1 MKTTHDIYKYN
12 KDNNLKMLSDYPSD
26 FWSEYRTNHDK
37 YDRVFDRMFMSF
49 KYCFQNEE
57 EDTVDIANNF
67 REDVYN
73 HLLMNDKKYSELYR
87 VQVIPDT
94 NYSLTDN
101 YDVTETMDKDISD
114 NNDNTYGA
122 RTDTIEET
130 EGSRTDT
137 IEETEGSRND
147 SSSVTEGERT
157 DSRTLDVG
165 SQTNNTIHS
174 VAPYDSSTFNNES
187 KDDETKGTRT
197 DTEETVK
204 GEQYNYSSMTKGSQ
218 INETESV
225 KGSQVNETESVK
237 GSQTDSLD
245 RTYTEDYTLHRKGN
259 IGVMTVSDMLKKH
272 KDFWNA
278 WEFYEYIFKEICK
291 ELLLI

>member
-1 MKTTHDIYKYN
+1 MKTTHEIYKYN

-37 YDRVFDRMFMSF
+37 YDKVFDRMFMSF

-114 NNDNTYGA
+114 NNDNVY
-122 RTDTIEET
+122 
-130 EGSRTDT
+130 GSRTDT
-137 IEETEGSRND
+137 VEETEGA
-147 SSSVTEGERT
+147 RT
-157 DSRTLDVG
+157 DEVETVTG
-165 SQTNNTIHS
+165 SQTDDTTHK
-174 VAPYDSSTFNNES
+174 VAPYDSSDFSNNT
-187 KDDETKGTRT
+187 KDEEVKGQRT
-197 DTEETVK
+197 DTEELSK
-204 GEQYNYSSMTKGSQ
+204 GQ
-218 INETESV
+218 
-225 KGSQVNETESVK
+225 QVNETESTK
-237 GSQTDSLD
+237 GSQTDSLE

-272 KDFWNA
+272 KDFWDM
-278 WEFYEYIFKEICK
+278 WSFYEYIFKEICK

>member
-1 MKTTHDIYKYN
+1 MKTTHEIYKYN

-37 YDRVFDRMFMSF
+37 YDKVFDRMFMSF

-114 NNDNTYGA
+114 NNDNVY
-122 RTDTIEET
+122 
-130 EGSRTDT
+130 GSRTDT
-137 IEETEGSRND
+137 VEETEGA
-147 SSSVTEGERT
+147 RT
-157 DSRTLDVG
+157 DEVETVTG
-165 SQTNNTIHS
+165 SQTDDTTHK
-174 VAPYDSSTFNNES
+174 VAPYDSSDFSNNT
-187 KDDETKGTRT
+187 KDEEVKGQRT
-197 DTEETVK
+197 DTEELSK
-204 GEQYNYSSMTKGSQ
+204 GQ
-218 INETESV
+218 
-225 KGSQVNETESVK
+225 QVNETESTK
-237 GSQTDSLD
+237 GSQTDSLE

-259 IGVMTVSDMLKKH
+259 ICVMTVSDMLKKH
-272 KDFWNA
+272 KDFWDM
-278 WEFYEYIFKEICK
+278 WSFYEYIFKEICK

>member
-1 MKTTHDIYKYN
+1 MKTTHEIYKYN

-37 YDRVFDRMFMSF
+37 YDKVFDRMFMSF

-57 EDTVDIANNF
+57 EETVDIANNF

-114 NNDNTYGA
+114 NNDNEY
-122 RTDTIEET
+122 
-130 EGSRTDT
+130 GSRTDT
-137 IEETEGSRND
+137 IEETEGA
-147 SSSVTEGERT
+147 RT
-157 DSRTLDVG
+157 DEVETVTG
-165 SQTNNTIHS
+165 SQTDDTTHK
-174 VAPYDSSTFNNES
+174 VAPYDSSDFNNNT
-187 KDDETKGTRT
+187 KDEEIKGQRT
-197 DTEETVK
+197 DTEELSK
-204 GEQYNYSSMTKGSQ
+204 GQ
-218 INETESV
+218 
-225 KGSQVNETESVK
+225 QVNETESVK
-237 GSQTDSLD
+237 GSQTDSLE
-245 RTYTEDYTLHRKGN
+245 RTYTEDYVLHRKGN

-272 KDFWNA
+272 KDFWDM
-278 WEFYEYIFKEICK
+278 WSFYEYIFKEICK

>member
-1 MKTTHDIYKYN
+1 MKTTHEIYKYN

-37 YDRVFDRMFMSF
+37 YDKVFDRMFMSF

-67 REDVYN
+67 REDVYS

-101 YDVTETMDKDISD
+101 YDVTETMDKDITE
-114 NNDNTYGA
+114 NNDNVYGA
-122 RTDTIEET
+122 RTDTVEETQGQRIDTVEET

-137 IEETEGSRND
+137 TSE
-147 SSSVTEGERT
+147 TEGERQDT
-157 DSRTLDVG
+157 RSIDTG
-165 SQTNNTIHS
+165 SQTDDVTHL
-174 VAPYDSSTFNNES
+174 VAPYDSSSFSNNT
-187 KDDETKGTRT
+187 KDEEIKGARHDFEDMT
-197 DTEETVK
+197 K
-204 GEQYNYSSMTKGSQ
+204 GEQYNSGTLNKGSQ
-218 INETESV
+218 LNETESV
-225 KGSQVNETESVK
+225 KGSQLNETESIK
-237 GSQTDSLD
+237 GSQTDNLD

-272 KDFWNA
+272 KDFWDM
-278 WEFYEYIFKEICK
+278 WKFYEYIFKEICK

>member
-1 MKTTHDIYKYN
+1 MKTTHEIYKYN

-37 YDRVFDRMFMSF
+37 YDKVFDRMFMSF

-114 NNDNTYGA
+114 NNDNVY
-122 RTDTIEET
+122 
-130 EGSRTDT
+130 GSRTDT
-137 IEETEGSRND
+137 VEETEGA
-147 SSSVTEGERT
+147 RT
-157 DSRTLDVG
+157 DEVETVTG
-165 SQTNNTIHS
+165 SQTDDTTHK
-174 VAPYDSSTFNNES
+174 VAPYDSSDFSNNT
-187 KDDETKGTRT
+187 KDEEVKGQRT
-197 DTEETVK
+197 DTEELSK
-204 GEQYNYSSMTKGSQ
+204 GQ
-218 INETESV
+218 
-225 KGSQVNETESVK
+225 QVNETESVK
-237 GSQTDSLD
+237 GSQTDSLE
-245 RTYTEDYTLHRKGN
+245 RTYTEDYVLHRKGN

-272 KDFWNA
+272 KDFWDM
-278 WEFYEYIFKEICK
+278 WSFYEYIFKEICK

>member
-37 YDRVFDRMFMSF
+37 YDKVFDRMFMSF

-114 NNDNTYGA
+114 NNDNVY
-122 RTDTIEET
+122 
-130 EGSRTDT
+130 GSRTDT
-137 IEETEGSRND
+137 VEETEGA
-147 SSSVTEGERT
+147 RT
-157 DSRTLDVG
+157 DEVETVTG
-165 SQTNNTIHS
+165 SQTDDTTHK
-174 VAPYDSSTFNNES
+174 VAPYDSSDFSNNT
-187 KDDETKGTRT
+187 KDEEVKGQRT
-197 DTEETVK
+197 DTEELSK
-204 GEQYNYSSMTKGSQ
+204 GQ
-218 INETESV
+218 
-225 KGSQVNETESVK
+225 QVNETESTK
-237 GSQTDSLD
+237 GSQTDSLE

-272 KDFWNA
+272 KDFWDM
-278 WEFYEYIFKEICK
+278 WSFYEYIFKEICK

>member
-1 MKTTHDIYKYN
+1 MKTTHEIYKYN
-12 KDNNLKMLSDYPSD
+12 KDNSLKMLSDYPSD
-26 FWSEYRTNHDK
+26 FWEEYRTNHDK
-37 YDRVFDRMFMSF
+37 YDKVFDRMFMSF

-57 EDTVDIANNF
+57 EEIVDVANNF

-73 HLLMNDKKYSELYR
+73 HLLMNDKKYSELFR

-114 NNDNTYGA
+114 NNDNVYGA
-122 RTDTIEET
+122 RTDTV
-130 EGSRTDT
+130 
-137 IEETEGSRND
+137 EETEGSRND
-147 SSSVTEGERT
+147 SASETEGERT

-165 SQTNNTIHS
+165 SQSDDTTHS
-174 VAPYDSSTFNNES
+174 VAPYDTTAFHNES
-187 KDDETKGTRT
+187 KDEELKGSRH
-197 DTEETVK
+197 DTEDMVK
-204 GEQYNYSSMTKGSQ
+204 GEQYNYTSMTKGSQ
-218 INETESV
+218 F
-225 KGSQVNETESVK
+225 NETESVK
-237 GSQTDSLD
+237 GSQTDNLD

-272 KDFWNA
+272 KQFWDM
-278 WEFYEYIFKEICK
+278 WGFYEYIFKEICK

>member
-1 MKTTHDIYKYN
+1 MKTTHEIYKYN

-26 FWSEYRTNHDK
+26 FWEDYRTNYMK

-49 KYCFQNEE
+49 KPCFQSEDEE
-57 EDTVDIANNF
+57 VFDVSNNF

-87 VQVIPDT
+87 IQVIPDT

-101 YDVTETMDKDISD
+101 YDVTETMDKNISD

-122 RTDTIEET
+122 RTDSVEET

-137 IEETEGSRND
+137 TSDTEGSRSD
-147 SSSVTEGERT
+147 ETT
-157 DSRTLDVG
+157 
-165 SQTNNTIHS
+165 HK
-174 VAPYDSSTFNNES
+174 VAPYDSSQFSNNTQDILDKGQQINS
-187 KDDETKGTRT
+187 GSLTKG
-197 DTEETVK
+197 
-204 GEQYNYSSMTKGSQ
+204 Q
-218 INETESV
+218 
-225 KGSQVNETESVK
+225 QVNETETTK
-237 GSQTDSLD
+237 GSQNDTLE
-245 RTYTEDYTLHRKGN
+245 RTYEEDYILHRKGN

-272 KDFWNA
+272 KDFWDM
-278 WEFYEYIFKEICK
+278 WSFYEYIFKEICK